1 MPNKLK
7 RTKRSLRNSLCGHEE
22 QRQRVEPMPL
32 VLVGATSANS
42 VLACPSKEEAYLT
55 ECDRS
60 TNDEV
65 KVATTLV
72 SSSDG
77 RPPPHSEDVTG
88 VRQNLACLTSS
99 SLHSCL
105 MDIQA
110 SSPTFPVQTVFAT
123 LQRKARER
131 LEDYGRTDE
140 KRKQELESCEKAS
153 KRLRSKNV
161 TAVGSCVA
169 METTEPRVSRLS
181 RTRKLKQQVVAEHKP
196 SHAEMNQPRDVNQN
210 DTGCDNVLWTDKY
223 SPQCAGQ
230 LIGNSL
236 QVNKLHSWLKKW
248 KQRADC
254 DERRPAEQIKP
265 NIKSGGTVSTEDSW
279 DCGDFQGEAGSEQPT
294 PCNAMLITGPS
305 GSGKTASVYA
315 CARELGFKVFEVNSS
330 SQRCGRQILCQ
341 LKEVTQ
347 SHLVETA
354 GKDLLKPAYFNNSS
368 KGSSSQRETLA
379 GKLSAPKKVRQKCG
393 RLRRARKE
401 SPAAVSLKN
410 FFKMK
415 AKADQLCSLSPS
427 ETLEDSPSGSHQTVQ
442 QIKKGAMSLILF
454 EEVDVQFEDDV
465 GFLAAIKMFMATTK
479 RPVVLTS
486 NDPTF
491 RKRFSSSLEE
501 VVFKTPS
508 AMHVCSYL
516 QLVCLAE
523 GVKME
528 LDEVQS
534 LHMLTRGDVRRC
546 LLQLQF
552 WVNSVKG
559 LPEEHP
565 CCTNVEGERWIYRSA
580 GCTASMLGLHPV
592 RHLLNPLKGSSW
604 TEAHMNKLTE
614 SWRRNVPL
622 LYSNLELLV
631 AIRAPLGTAVP
642 TATDAKPPRFRKRM
656 VTGSSLTQKAQKIS
670 SYFRAT
676 AHQRSGQTAPK
687 AEFQTLNSLA
697 EFFDL
702 MSYLDNTVA
711 AAAPRTR
718 EFVWTGADVKDGSL
732 DEMSENEEGWSRNQE
747 SLLEIRSTVEG
758 LGCRTEAGTCRR
770 EQGDVSWSFTSRP
783 LCDPVVSQRRYR
795 LSRAVL
801 NSRFFSLQGNRQAV
815 CVDYMPALRSISRS
829 SRQQGDE
836 PVRCLNYLYNLH
848 LGLSKSTLHLMA
860 ENFSSKSLANL
871 SKLPH

>member
-1 MPNKLK
+1 MFNNIRAPCSNCFITAVDVLDYFYFFAMPNKLK
-7 RTKRSLRNSLCGHEE
+7 RTKRSHRNSLCGHEE
-22 QRQRVEPMPL
+22 RPQTVEPMSL

-42 VLACPSKEEAYLT
+42 VLAWPSKEEAYLT

-60 TNDEV
+60 TNDAV
-65 KVATTLV
+65 KVATMSVNTG
-72 SSSDG
+72 DG

-88 VRQNLACLTSS
+88 VRQKPACLPSS
-99 SLHSCL
+99 ALHSCL

-123 LQRKARER
+123 LQKKARER
-131 LEDYGRTDE
+131 LEEDYGGTDE

-161 TAVGSCVA
+161 TAVRSCVA

-181 RTRKLKQQVVAEHKP
+181 RTRKLRQQVVAEHKP
-196 SHAEMNQPRDVNQN
+196 SYAEINQPRDVNQN
-210 DTGCDNVLWTDKY
+210 DTGCDDVLWTDKY

-254 DERRPAEQIKP
+254 DERRPAEQIKS
-265 NIKSGGTVSTEDSW
+265 NIKSGGTVSTKDSW
-279 DCGDFQGEAGSEQPT
+279 DCGDFQGEAGSEEPT
-294 PCNAMLITGPS
+294 PCNTMLITGPS
-305 GSGKTASVYA
+305 GTGKTASVYA

-341 LKEVTQ
+341 LKELTQ

-354 GKDLLKPAYFNNSS
+354 GKDLLKPAYFNNSA

-379 GKLSAPKKVRQKCG
+379 GKLSAPKKVSQKSG

-415 AKADQLCSLSPS
+415 AKADQLSSMSPS
-427 ETLEDSPSGSHQTVQ
+427 ETLEDSHSGSHHTAQ
-442 QIKKGAMSLILF
+442 QIKKGATSLILF
-454 EEVDVQFEDDV
+454 EEVDVRFEDDV

-486 NDPTF
+486 NDTTF

-508 AMHVCSYL
+508 SAHVCSYL

-528 LDEVQS
+528 LDDVQS
-534 LHMLTRGDVRRC
+534 LHMLTRGDIRRC

-565 CCTNVEGERWIYRSA
+565 CCTNVEGERWIYRSE

-592 RHLLNPLKGSSW
+592 RHLLNPLKSSSW

-614 SWRRNVPL
+614 SWRRNEPL

-631 AIRAPLGTAVP
+631 AIRARSGTAVP

-656 VTGSSLTQKAQKIS
+656 LTGSSLTHKVQKIS
-670 SYFRAT
+670 SYFKET
-676 AHQRSGQTAPK
+676 AHQRI
-687 AEFQTLNSLA
+687 
-697 EFFDL
+697 
-702 MSYLDNTVA
+702 A

-718 EFVWTGADVKDGSL
+718 QFVWTGADVKDGSL
-732 DEMSENEEGWSRNQE
+732 DEMSENEEGWSRSQE
-747 SLLEIRSTVEG
+747 MLLEIRSAVEG
-758 LGCRTEAGTCRR
+758 LGCRTIAGTCRQQ
-770 EQGDVSWSFTSRP
+770 QGDASWSFTNRP
-783 LCDPVVSQRRYR
+783 LCDPVVSQRRYK
-795 LSRAVL
+795 LSQAVL

-815 CVDYMPALRSISRS
+815 CVDYMPSLRSISRS
-829 SRQQGDE
+829 SRHQDDKA
-836 PVRCLNYLYNLH
+836 VRCSNYLYNLH

-860 ENFSSKSLANL
+860 EDFSSKSLAI
-871 SKLPH
+871 